1 MTSRQPRT
9 SDWLKSRKE
18 LDREILGRVSWACS
32 AQIVKYSISNSKFD
46 SQNLENVTYL
56 VCVAEGR
63 EEVIRRV
70 SEVMHE
76 REGDCGRKKR
86 INNLSNSGHK
96 IKIIKKKVPNEIE
109 FGLEKCNKVWL
120 KIYKKKNEMCNEPGR
135 LSFNLNGVKSAGE
148 KRLDL
153 CSNSVHQPFYTS
165 RKALV

>member
-9 SDWLKSRKE
+9 SDWLKSRKK

-96 IKIIKKKVPNEIE
+96 IKIIKKKSQM
-109 FGLEKCNKVWL
+109 K
-120 KIYKKKNEMCNEPGR
+120 
-135 LSFNLNGVKSAGE
+135 LS
-148 KRLDL
+148 
-153 CSNSVHQPFYTS
+153 
-165 RKALV
+165 LV

>member
-1 MTSRQPRT
+1 
-9 SDWLKSRKE
+9 
-18 LDREILGRVSWACS
+18 
-32 AQIVKYSISNSKFD
+32 
-46 SQNLENVTYL
+46 
-56 VCVAEGR
+56 
-63 EEVIRRV
+63 
-70 SEVMHE
+70 MHE

-120 KIYKKKNEMCNEPGR
+120 NIYKKKNEMCNEPGR
-135 LSFNLNGVKSAGE
+135 LSFNLNDVKSAGE